1 MILIKI
7 KVNKISIN
15 KEKKKKKKEI
25 IMNRE
30 IIKKRLL
37 VHILL
42 N

>member
-15 KEKKKKKKEI
+15 KEKKKKKMEI